1 MHTRSLNAPRWTTA
15 SFGDAADTSP
25 MELSVLGHHLQR
37 CGHANSRLFNARCA
51 ADWLHGLVAPRLV
64 TTLVVLGLLSTAGW
78 LVF

>member
-1 MHTRSLNAPRWTTA
+1 MTPPNMHAPSWTTA
-15 SFGDAADTSP
+15 SFGDTADTSP

-37 CGHANSRLFNARCA
+37 CGDLKSRLFNARCA

-64 TTLVVLGLLSTAGW
+64 TTLVVLGLLSTTGW